1 MSYDISFRVKVEGT
15 DAYIP
20 VGECEANVTWNVREI
35 IVQSTGLEW
44 KNEENNGLCTDVIPK
59 IIDGLKELQTNPQ
72 KYKPL
77 ESPNGWGTVNGTI
90 SFFMTV
96 LHDWENFKRDYEEL
110 APVATFWIM

>member
-59 IIDGLKELQTNPQ
+59 IIDGLKELRTNPQ

-77 ESPNGWGTVNGTI
+77 ESPNGWGTVIGTTL
-90 SFFMTV
+90 FFMMI
-96 LHDWENFKRDYEEL
+96 LRDWENFKRDYEEL
-110 APVATFWIM
+110 VPVATFWIV